1 MSNTDDMVMAEP
13 KGLRAHAGKVLAIAM
28 AAAALVTLHQMIS
41 GVDPSDI
48 RRQAF
53 MLSPH
58 AILAAVLA
66 TAASFVALG
75 LYDVIASRSV
85 APGRVTWQTAALSG
99 MAGYAFSNLLGFHLL
114 TGGAIRFRTY
124 SRSGLDA
131 GEIGQIVLLTWL
143 AIWLAFA
150 VVVSMALIFDPAGIP
165 LMDLI
170 HPAADR
176 LLGVAILLGL
186 IFAIVRAR
194 SHASTISLFGWT
206 IPLPQRNMILL
217 QLLVGTFDIVA
228 SAATLYVLLPADVS
242 VGPALFLTVYA
253 TALVVGAISHVPGG
267 IGVFEAT
274 VIAGL
279 GLAGRADVLAA
290 LVVYRLIYYVL
301 PFVVAALLLAAFESR
316 YFVSHLPDRLSA
328 PLRSLKTMMPLITSA
343 IVFLS
348 GIVLLL
354 SGATPGIPARL
365 DALEDVL
372 PLSLVES
379 SHFLGSLLGLA
390 LLIVAYGLR
399 RRLFHAWAISMVLLV
414 LGALASLAKGI
425 DWEEAMVLGATALFL
440 LLCRDAF
447 YRRAPLDVSRVS
459 WRWLGLI
466 GLVVAA
472 TTWLGYFSYSDV
484 EYSNQLF
491 WQFEWSSDATRFLRA
506 TIGLAIGVIALAMYR
521 VVHQPGGGK
530 ARAKTEVHADIAD
543 IVALSPDTQAN
554 IALLGDKEFLLS
566 SSEKTFI
573 MYGRAGNSLVSM
585 GDPIGNPAEANELVW
600 RFREVADKQAK
611 RAVFYGVQPENLP
624 LYLDMGYSLLKLGEV
639 ARVNLQAFNLEGQK
653 NQEFRYA
660 DRRATREEI
669 TFEIIPAAQ
678 VPSIMGE
685 LREVSDTWLKE
696 KNGSEK
702 GFSLGHFDPAYL
714 ARFDCAVMRQHGR
727 IVAFANIWR
736 GGGVELSVDLMRYK
750 SGVSKVLM
758 DALFV
763 RLFLYGKEQGY
774 AWFNLGAAPLSGIPD
789 HSLASRWSRLA
800 RLAFRYGDEF
810 YNFGGLRAFKQ
821 KFSPVWT
828 PHYLACPGGFN
839 IPQVLLDINF
849 LVSGGLGRLM
859 GANSNKAPGQKSE
872 AA

>member
-1 MSNTDDMVMAEP
+1 MSNRDDAVAASP
-13 KGLRAHAGKVLAIAM
+13 KWLRSYASIVLAVAM
-28 AAAALVTLHQMIS
+28 AATALVTLHRMTS
-41 GVDPSDI
+41 GVDLSDI
-48 RRQAF
+48 RRQAL

-58 AILAAVLA
+58 AIFLAILA
-66 TAASFVALG
+66 TVASFVALG
-75 LYDVIASRSV
+75 LYDVVASRSI
-85 APGRVTWQTAALSG
+85 APGRVAWPTAALSG

-131 GEIGQIVLLTWL
+131 GEIGQIVLLTWF

-176 LLGVAILLGL
+176 LLGVAILLCL
-186 IFAIVRAR
+186 VLAFIRAR
-194 SHASTISLFGWT
+194 SHASAISLFGWT

-217 QLLVGTFDIVA
+217 QLLIGTFDIAA
-228 SAATLYVLLPADVS
+228 SAATLYVLLPTDVS
-242 VGPALFLTVYA
+242 IGPALFLTVYA

-267 IGVFEAT
+267 VGVFEAT
-274 VIAGL
+274 IIAGL

-290 LVVYRLIYYVL
+290 LVVYRVIYYVL
-301 PFVVAALLLAAFESR
+301 PFALAAVLLALFESR
-316 YFVSHLPDRLSA
+316 YFMSHLPAKLSA
-328 PLRSLKTMMPLITSA
+328 PIRSLKTMMPLVTSA
-343 IVFLS
+343 VVFMS
-348 GIVLLL
+348 GVVLLL

-365 DALEDVL
+365 ETLEDIL

-379 SHFLGSLLGLA
+379 LHFLGSLLGLA

-399 RRLFHAWAISMVLLV
+399 RRLFYAWATSMVLLV
-414 LGALASLAKGI
+414 LGAFASLVKGI
-425 DWEEAMVLGATALFL
+425 DWEEALVLGATSLFL
-440 LLCRDAF
+440 LMCRDAF

-459 WRWLGLI
+459 WRWLGLT
-466 GLVVAA
+466 GVVVAA
-472 TTWLGYFSYSDV
+472 TTWLGFFFYRDVKYSD
-484 EYSNQLF
+484 ELF
-491 WQFEWSSDATRFLRA
+491 WQFEWSGDATRFLRA
-506 TIGLAIGVIALAMYR
+506 TIGLAIVVFFLAMYR
-521 VVHQPGGGK
+521 AIHQSGGGK
-530 ARAKTEVHADIAD
+530 RRTKTEVQAEIAE
-543 IVALSPDTQAN
+543 IVTLSHDTQAN

-566 SSEKTFI
+566 PSKTTFI
-573 MYGRAGNSLVSM
+573 MYGHAGNSLVSM
-585 GDPIGNPAEANELVW
+585 GDPIGNPEEASELVW
-600 RFREVADKQAK
+600 RLRETADKQAK

-639 ARVNLQAFNLEGQK
+639 ARVNLQTFDLDGNK
-653 NQEFRYA
+653 SQEFRYA

-669 TFEIIPAAQ
+669 VFEIIPAVQ
-678 VPSIMGE
+678 VPSIMSE

-702 GFSLGHFDPAYL
+702 GFSLGHFDPDYL
-714 ARFDCAVMRQHGR
+714 ARFDCAVMKQHGR
-727 IVAFANIWR
+727 IVAFGNIWR
-736 GGGVELSVDLMRYK
+736 GGDVELSVDLMRYK
-750 SGVSKVLM
+750 SGVSNVLM

-774 AWFNLGAAPLSGIPD
+774 KWFNLGAAPLSGIPN
-789 HSLASRWSRLA
+789 HTLASRWSHVA

-828 PHYLACPGGFN
+828 PHYLACPGGFQ

-849 LVSGGLGRLM
+849 LISGGFGRLIS
-859 GANSNKAPGQKSE
+859 ANNNRVPRQKSK